1 MVKSIEKTTGYIWY
15 NPDMGL
21 YQKGSKAEFDNFFK
35 LSGRKEEFTLILKL
49 NAVSNILAYKMV
61 KELNAAKES
70 VSSPMRLA
78 M

>member
-21 YQKGSKAEFDNFFK
+21 YQKGSRKEFDNFFN

-49 NAVSNILAYKMV
+49 NAVSDILAYKMV
-61 KELNAAKES
+61 KELNAAKDGMAA
-70 VSSPMRLA
+70 PMRLA